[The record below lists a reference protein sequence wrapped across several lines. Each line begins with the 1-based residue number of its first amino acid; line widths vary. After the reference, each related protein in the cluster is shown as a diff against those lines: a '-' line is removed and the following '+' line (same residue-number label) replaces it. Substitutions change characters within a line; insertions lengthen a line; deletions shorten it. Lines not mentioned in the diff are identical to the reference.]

1 MRIALGG
8 RLGRD
13 FGLLWAANSVST
25 LGDGMVAAAAP
36 LLVASVSDD
45 PVLIGLAVFVQQLP
59 WLLFSLVS
67 GVLIDRLDKRR
78 LIVTV
83 DLLRGALTALLAV
96 TVWSGDASIPVIYAI
111 AFLLGTGET
120 LAESAAATM
129 VPAVVAPDD
138 LPSANSRLHGSYFVL
153 NKFAGRPLG
162 AALFVVAAALPFGV
176 DATSFIAS
184 ALLVAMV
191 RGRRN
196 DAGSGAVAGA
206 DGGAAAGAAA
216 GAVAGADGGADGGAV
231 AGVVAGADK
240 GAQRPSVRADI
251 AVGVR
256 WLWREPTVRMMAV
269 ALCLMNVTLTAG
281 FSIMVLYA
289 RDRLGMGDIGFGLLL
304 SASAVGGVFGAMA
317 APRLQGRFRAA
328 TLLRAGLMT
337 ETLTHVGLALS
348 AVAWLSA
355 AVLVL
360 FGVHSSVLAGVET
373 TIRQRRVPEELRGR
387 VQSVFMML
395 AIGGNAVGALLG
407 GPLARWQGVTAPFWF
422 AAVAMAVVTAT
433 AWRPFGR
440 NLTPD
445 GDGARTA
452 PATGGVADEGDA
464 ADARGALPQP

>member
-1 MRIALGG
+1 MRVALGG

-25 LGDGMVAAAAP
+25 LGDGVVAAAAP

-45 PVLIGLAVFVQQLP
+45 PVLVGLAVFVQQLP

-176 DATSFIAS
+176 DATSFVAS

-196 DAGSGAVAGA
+196 DAGSGATAGVVP
-206 DGGAAAGAAA
+206 GEVAGAAA
-216 GAVAGADGGADGGAV
+216 G
-231 AGVVAGADK
+231 VVPGTDK

-256 WLWREPTVRMMAV
+256 WLWREPTIRMMAV

-328 TLLRAGLMT
+328 TLLRAGLVI

-395 AIGGNAVGALLG
+395 AIGGNAVGALIG

-422 AAVAMAVVTAT
+422 AAVAMAVVTAA

-452 PATGGVADEGDA
+452 PATGGAADEGDA